1 MSTSM
6 STSTTTARTY
16 DGPPLYDPRTFDRG
30 FPYEVFRELR
40 EHAPVTYHEHP
51 YWDRG
56 FWVIARHADV
66 QRVSRDWNGFHNA
79 PNPFLPGTDGM
90 TGEGDAG
97 SSLLMISI
105 DPPEHTKL
113 RKLISSGFT
122 PRRINDLAT
131 HVKARV
137 DSVID
142 SVADRGECDLVR
154 DVALW
159 LPLHAIADL
168 VGVPEEDREQIFEWT
183 ELTFGFDAAT
193 TPEERAEAAQSM
205 YAYADAMCAER
216 ADDPRDD
223 LMSVLVDAEVDGE
236 RLTQMQL
243 AVFFMMLQ
251 NAGSETTRNLITTGM
266 LTLLEHPDELAEL
279 RADLSNLPLAIEE
292 LLRLASPVMNF
303 VRKATKDTEVGGQA
317 VGEGDHVLMVYA
329 SANRDER
336 TFDDPNGLHL
346 TRDPNDHVAF
356 GAGGPHFCLGAHLAR
371 LESKLMFEAILT
383 RFEGLELAADP
394 ALLPRVNSN
403 LIDGLA
409 EMPVRWTG
417 VR

>member
-1 MSTSM
+1 MSTSG
-6 STSTTTARTY
+6 Y
-16 DGPPLYDPRTFDRG
+16 DGPPLHDPATYARG

-40 EHAPVTYHEHP
+40 DADPVSHHDHPAWEHGYWAVT
-51 YWDRG
+51 
-56 FWVIARHADV
+56 RHADV
-66 QRVSRDWNGFHNA
+66 QRVSRDWNGFRNA
-79 PNPFLPGTDGM
+79 PNPFMPDRDDIGD
-90 TGEGDAG
+90 DAG
-97 SSLLMISI
+97 SSLLMISL

-122 PRRINDLAT
+122 PRRINDLAAR
-131 HVKARV
+131 VKERV

-168 VGVPEEDREQIFEWT
+168 VGVPEGDRKQVFEWT
-183 ELTFGFDAAT
+183 ELTFGFDADT

-205 YAYADAMCAER
+205 FAYADAMCAQR

-223 LMSVLVDAEVDGE
+223 LMSVLLHAEVEGE

-243 AVFFMMLQ
+243 AVFFLLLQ
-251 NAGSETTRNLITTGM
+251 NAGSETTRNLITTGT
-266 LTLLEHPDELAEL
+266 LSLLERPDDLARLRDDAEL
-279 RADLSNLPLAIEE
+279 LPVAIEE
-292 LLRLASPVMNF
+292 LLRHATPVMSF
-303 VRKATKDTEVGGQA
+303 TRVATKDSEVGGQA
-317 VGEGDHVLMVYA
+317 VAEGDHVLMVYA

-336 TFDDPNGLHL
+336 AFERPDDIDI
-346 TRDPNDHVAF
+346 TREPNDHVAF
-356 GAGGPHFCLGAHLAR
+356 GAGGPHFCLGSHLAR
-371 LESKLMFEAILT
+371 LEAKLMFEAILT
-383 RFEGLELAADP
+383 RFEGLEVTADP
-394 ALLPRVNSN
+394 ASLPRVNSN

-409 EMPVRWTG
+409 EMPVRWSG

>member
-1 MSTSM
+1 MSM
-6 STSTTTARTY
+6 STY
-16 DGPPLYDPRTFDRG
+16 DGPPLHQPATYARG

-40 EHAPVTYHEHP
+40 EHDPVSHQEHP
-51 YWDRG
+51 VWERGYWA
-56 FWVIARHADV
+56 VTRHADV

-79 PNPFLPGTDGM
+79 PNPFLPGDG
-90 TGEGDAG
+90 ELVDESG
-97 SSLLMISI
+97 SSLLMISL
-105 DPPEHTKL
+105 DPPDHTKL

-122 PRRINDLAT
+122 PRRINDLAVQ
-131 HVKARV
+131 VKARV

-142 SVADRGECDLVR
+142 SVAERGECDLVR

-168 VGVPEEDREQIFEWT
+168 VGVPEEDRKQVFEWT
-183 ELTFGFDAAT
+183 ELTFGFDADT
-193 TPEERAEAAQSM
+193 TAEERGEAAQAM

-216 ADDPRDD
+216 ADTPRDD
-223 LMSVLVDAEVDGE
+223 LMSVLLHAEIDGD
-236 RLTQMQL
+236 RLDQMQI
-243 AVFFMMLQ
+243 AVFFMLLQ

-266 LTLLEHPDELAEL
+266 LTLLEHRDDLARL
-279 RADLSNLPLAIEE
+279 QGDLSILPVAIEE
-292 LLRLASPVMNF
+292 LLRLATPVMSF
-303 VRKATKDTEVGGQA
+303 TRMAAKDTEIGGQA
-317 VGEGDHVLMVYA
+317 VAAGDHVLMVYA

-336 TFDDPNGLHL
+336 AFDDADGLHL

-371 LESKLMFEAILT
+371 LESKLMFEAILA
-383 RFEGLELAADP
+383 RFEGLEMAADP
-394 ALLPRVNSN
+394 ASLPRVNSN

>member
-1 MSTSM
+1 MST
-6 STSTTTARTY
+6 RTY
-16 DGPPLYDPRTFDRG
+16 DGPALHDPATYAHG

-40 EHAPVTYHEHP
+40 DTDPVSHHDHP
-51 YWDRG
+51 AWERG
-56 FWVIARHADV
+56 FWAVARHADV
-66 QRVSRDWNGFHNA
+66 QRVSRDWNGFQNA
-79 PNPFLPGTDGM
+79 PNPFLP
-90 TGEGDAG
+90 DARADASNDESG
-97 SSLLMISI
+97 ASLLMISL

-122 PRRINDLAT
+122 PRRINDLAA

-168 VGVPEEDREQIFEWT
+168 VGVPEEDRKQVFEWT
-183 ELTFGFDAAT
+183 ELTFGFDADT
-193 TPEERAEAAQSM
+193 TPEERADAAQAM
-205 YAYADAMCAER
+205 FAYADAMCAER

-223 LMSVLVDAEVDGE
+223 LMSVLLHAEVEGE

-243 AVFFMMLQ
+243 AVFFMLLQ
-251 NAGSETTRNLITTGM
+251 NAGSETTRNLITTG
-266 LTLLEHPDELAEL
+266 TLSLLQRPEQLAEL
-279 RADLSNLPLAIEE
+279 RDDQELLPVAIEE
-292 LLRLASPVMNF
+292 LLRHATPVMSF
-303 VRKATKDTEVGGQA
+303 TRQATKDTEVGGQA
-317 VGEGDHVLMVYA
+317 IAEGDHILMVYA

-336 TFDDPNGLHL
+336 AFDRPDEIDLR
-346 TRDPNDHVAF
+346 RDPNDHVAF

-394 ALLPRVNSN
+394 ASLPRVNSN

-409 EMPVRWTG
+409 EMPVRWRG

>member
-1 MSTSM
+1 MSMKT
-6 STSTTTARTY
+6 RTY
-16 DGPPLYDPRTFDRG
+16 DGPPLHRPETYAQG
-30 FPYEVFRELR
+30 FPYDVFRDLR
-40 EHAPVTYHEHP
+40 DHDPVSHHEHP
-51 YWDRG
+51 AWAEGYWA
-56 FWVIARHADV
+56 VTRHADV

-79 PNPFLPGTDGM
+79 PNPFLPGE
-90 TGEGDAG
+90 GELVDESG
-97 SSLLMISI
+97 SSLLMISL
-105 DPPEHTKL
+105 DPPDHTKL

-122 PRRINDLAT
+122 PRRINDLAVQ
-131 HVKARV
+131 VKARV

-142 SVADRGECDLVR
+142 SVADRGQCDLVR

-168 VGVPEEDREQIFEWT
+168 VGVPEEDRKQVFEWT
-183 ELTFGFDAAT
+183 ELTFGFDADT
-193 TPEERAEAAQSM
+193 TAEERGDAAQQM

-223 LMSVLVDAEVDGE
+223 LMSVLLHAEIDGD
-236 RLTQMQL
+236 RLDQMQL
-243 AVFFMMLQ
+243 AVFFMLLQ

-266 LTLLEHPDELAEL
+266 LTLLQQPDELARL
-279 RADLSNLPLAIEE
+279 RSGLEILPLAIEE
-292 LLRLASPVMNF
+292 LLRLASPVMSF
-303 VRKATKDTEVGGQA
+303 TRKATKDTEIDGQPIA
-317 VGEGDHVLMVYA
+317 EGDHVLMVYA

-336 TFDDPNGLHL
+336 AFDDPDGLDL

-394 ALLPRVNSN
+394 ASLPRVNSN

-409 EMPVRWTG
+409 EMPVRWSS

>member
-1 MSTSM
+1 MSS
-6 STSTTTARTY
+6 RTY
-16 DGPPLYDPRTFDRG
+16 DGPPLHDPQTYAHG
-30 FPYEVFRELR
+30 FPYDVFRDLR
-40 EHAPVTYHEHP
+40 DHDPVSHHEHP
-51 YWDRG
+51 LWERGYW
-56 FWVIARHADV
+56 VVSRHEDV
-66 QRVSRDWNGFHNA
+66 QRVSRDWNAFHNA
-79 PNPFLPGTDGM
+79 PNPFLPGAADISEDSG
-90 TGEGDAG
+90 A
-97 SSLLMISI
+97 SLLMISL

-122 PRRINDLAT
+122 PRRINDLAA

-142 SVADRGECDLVR
+142 SVAERGECDLVR

-168 VGVPEEDREQIFEWT
+168 VGVPEEDRKQVFEWT
-183 ELTFGFDAAT
+183 ELTFGFDADT
-193 TPEERAEAAQSM
+193 TAEERSEAAQSM

-223 LMSVLVDAEVDGE
+223 LMSVLLHAEIDGD
-236 RLTQMQL
+236 RLDQMQI
-243 AVFFMMLQ
+243 AVFFMLLQ

-266 LTLLEHPDELAEL
+266 LTLLERPDELAAL
-279 RADLSNLPLAIEE
+279 RSDLSILPVAIEE
-292 LLRLASPVMNF
+292 LLRLASPVMSF
-303 VRKATKDTEVGGQA
+303 TRKATQDTEIAGQPVA
-317 VGEGDHVLMVYA
+317 ADDHVLMVYA

-336 TFDDPNGLHL
+336 AFDDPDGLHL

-371 LESKLMFEAILT
+371 LESRLMFEAILT

-394 ALLPRVNSN
+394 GSLPRVNSN